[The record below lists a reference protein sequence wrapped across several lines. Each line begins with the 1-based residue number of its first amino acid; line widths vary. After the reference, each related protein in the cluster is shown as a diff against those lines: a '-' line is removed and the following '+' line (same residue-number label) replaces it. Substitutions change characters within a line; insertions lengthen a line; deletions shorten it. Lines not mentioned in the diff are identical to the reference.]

1 MTGRRYGPR
10 ALADTVAAVT
20 KPIFGR
26 RGFADGAVVRDW
38 TAIVGDHL
46 AAHCVPERI
55 VHPRGKSDGGTLHL
69 RVDGGSLAM
78 ELQHL
83 QGPLMERVNT
93 YFGYRAVGKV
103 RIVQGPVPSVETVPV
118 EEPRQLDA
126 DQEGDLA
133 RRLEGIDDP
142 DLRAALEG
150 LGRSM
155 MARKR

>member
-1 MTGRRYGPR
+1 MTGRGYGPR
-10 ALADTVAAVT
+10 ALADAVARVT

-38 TAIVGDHL
+38 TRIVGDHL
-46 AAHCVPERI
+46 AAHCVPEKI

-93 YFGYRAVGKV
+93 YFGYRAVNSV
-103 RIVQGPVPSVETVPV
+103 RIVQGPVPPVETLSL
-118 EEPRQLDA
+118 EPRPELDA
-126 DQEGDLA
+126 NQEGDLA
-133 RRLEGIDDP
+133 RRLEGVDDP
-142 DLRAALEG
+142 DIRAALEA
-150 LGRSM
+150 LGRSVI
-155 MARKR
+155 ARER